1 MVKNEWIRYA
11 SNRIASKRNGR
22 VFWSDGRG
30 HGRLQLRTGQR
41 SVADHGFRAARTF
54 RNQLKLRPQRRVF
67 TVLQDQDHPVGIV
80 TDDGENVVQLVRHL
94 ATDLLLGIRWQLFV
108 VQMSQ
113 NHWFKRRGHFY
124 VNIVE

>member
-54 RNQLKLRPQRRVF
+54 RNQLEFRPQRRIF
-67 TVLQDQDHPVGIV
+67 TMLHQHPVGIA
-80 TDDGENVVQLVRHL
+80 TDDGENVVQLVRHV

-108 VQMSQ
+108 VLMSQ
-113 NHWFKRRGHFY
+113 NRWLKHRRHFHI
-124 VNIVE
+124 NIAE

>member
-1 MVKNEWIRYA
+1 MVKNERIRYA

-54 RNQLKLRPQRRVF
+54 RNQLKLRPQRRIF
-67 TVLQDQDHPVGIV
+67 TMLQNHSVGIA
-80 TDDGENVVQLVRHL
+80 TDDGEYIVQLVRHL

-113 NHWFKRRGHFY
+113 NRWFKRRRHFHI
-124 VNIVE
+124 NIAE